1 MASLRYPKGLD
12 GSTSDY
18 VVFEF
23 FEYVPAF
30 AGGPTNTAESY
41 GYSVTKFAPSSVAK
55 KAGVGSGIAITMPN
69 DIGSTVKGEWGQ
81 KSMNGLVRAALGG
94 IGGAIGTDYGAFL
107 GSKTSLATKFTNVVK
122 STGELVSGVAGGFAE
137 DAIRG
142 TVDALNKVPGLGSSL
157 SASDIVGGLTGFII
171 NPNTELLYQG
181 TGLRTHGYRFKMIAQ
196 SPEEAD
202 DILKMVNLFKQVA
215 APKGTDQKLGPLK
228 NRNFIGIPDVV
239 QVKFYNAKAKGESEY
254 LPRYKLSALTS
265 VNVDYITEGQYMTFT
280 DGKPIGVNLSLEF
293 TELKLIFSEEYGTG
307 SNQYR

>member
-23 FEYVPAF
+23 YNYEPAF
-30 AGGPTNTAESY
+30 SGGPKNTAESY
-41 GYSVTKFAPSSVAK
+41 SYSVTQLKPSKIAST
-55 KAGVGSGIAITMPN
+55 AGAGSGIAITMPN
-69 DIGSTVKGEWGQ
+69 DIGSSVKGEWGQ
-81 KSMNGLVRAALGG
+81 KSMNGLVRAGIGA
-94 IGGAIGTDYGAFL
+94 IGGAINESGNFFN
-107 GSKTSLATKFTNVVK
+107 SETSLASKFNALK
-122 STGELVSGVAGGFAE
+122 LGTGDLLTGALGGFAE

-181 TGLRTHGYRFKMIAQ
+181 TGLRTHGYRFKLIAQ
-196 SPEEAD
+196 STEEAD
-202 DILKMVNLFKQVA
+202 DILSMVNIFKQIA
-215 APKGTDQKLGPLK
+215 APKGAAQRLGSLV